1 MGRLKSWAKRKF
13 SRQAKWE
20 AIADAPSTSEWG
32 PDLSETR
39 QAEVLE
45 ASFVPLQRALD
56 QVEGEINLQRSLVN
70 KQLASTDNAFRSLI
84 HTFKEL
90 KSFRVEMI
98 HHFAIGLAV
107 LEKGRAL
114 QQLAVKFFSPSFP
127 KGKKASADAHT
138 IASSLDSELIKYQKD
153 LSGFDAKK
161 RIRDLK
167 SLEKRLIL
175 ELRALTKFYE
185 RHVDYERG
193 QLIQIKDFRETADSI
208 KRGAKSPRLKGQ
220 THAKATR
227 LAREHLQRVND
238 SLRKASRVRNF

>member
-1 MGRLKSWAKRKF
+1 MRRLKSWVKRKF

-20 AIADAPSTSEWG
+20 AIADAPSTSEWS
-32 PDLSETR
+32 DLSETR

-45 ASFVPLQRALD
+45 AGFVPLKRALD
-56 QVEGEINLQRSLVN
+56 QVEGEINLQKSLVE
-70 KQLASTDNAFRSLI
+70 KQLDSTDKAFRSLI

-90 KSFRVEMI
+90 KSYRVDMI

-127 KGKKASADAHT
+127 KGKKASADAHSV
-138 IASSLDSELIKYQKD
+138 ASSLDSDLVKYQKD
-153 LSGFDAKK
+153 LTGFDAKK
-161 RIRDLK
+161 RVRDLK
-167 SLEKRLIL
+167 ALEKRLVL
-175 ELRALTKFYE
+175 ELRALRKFYE
-185 RHVDYERG
+185 RHVDFERG
-193 QLIQIKDFRETADSI
+193 QLIQIKDFRETAAGI

-227 LAREHLQRVND
+227 LAREHLERVNNE
-238 SLRKASRVRNF
+238 LRKADRVRNF

>member
-1 MGRLKSWAKRKF
+1 MGLKSWAKKRF
-13 SRQAKWE
+13 SRQGKWE
-20 AIADAPSTSEWG
+20 AIADAPLTSEWS
-32 PDLSETR
+32 DISETR

-45 ASFVPLQRALD
+45 AGFVPLQRALD
-56 QVEGEINLQRSLVN
+56 QVEGEINLQKSLVN
-70 KQLASTDNAFRSLI
+70 KQLSSTDNAFRSLI

-114 QQLAVKFFSPSFP
+114 QQLAVKFFSPNFP
-127 KGKKASADAHT
+127 KGKKANEDV
-138 IASSLDSELIKYQKD
+138 IAISSQLDSELVTYEKD
-153 LSGFDAKK
+153 LSNFNAKK

-167 SLEKRLIL
+167 ALEKRLVL

-193 QLIQIKDFRETADSI
+193 QLIQIRDFRETADSL
-208 KRGAKSPRLKGQ
+208 KKGAKSPRLKGK
-220 THAKATR
+220 THAKATQ
-227 LAREHLQRVND
+227 LAREHLQRVNE
-238 SLRKASRVRNF
+238 SLIKASRVRNW